1 MRYKINFDFIHISAV
16 FDLITKNKLMKKL
29 YAIFIAISLI
39 DMSLHAQP
47 SIEWQKCLGG
57 SNIDYVYSIE
67 QTSDEGYII
76 GGVTSSNDG
85 DVTGNLGYQNYWVV
99 KLNSSGNLVWQK
111 SLGGLNIESITSIEQ
126 TSDGAYIILGNT
138 LSNDGD
144 VSGNHGSED
153 IWVVKLN
160 NLGNIVWQKCLGGS
174 NNENAYSIEQTSDEG
189 YIIGGVTSSN
199 DGDVSGNHGG
209 SDIWVIKLND
219 LGNIEWQKCLGG
231 SGEETTTSIKQT
243 SDGGYIISGNTGSY
257 LNDGDVS
264 GFHGGGD
271 AWVVKLNNSGNLV
284 WQKCLGGVDNES
296 PITEFQQTTD
306 GTYIGV
312 ITTASNDGDV
322 SGNHGFE
329 DIWVVKLNN
338 LGNIV
343 WQKCLGGSSSESTL
357 WQKGLVIQQTADG
370 GYVINCL
377 TYSNDGDVSGNH
389 GGRDIWVVKLNDLGN
404 IEWQKCLGGSG
415 EETTT
420 SIEQTSDG
428 GYIIDG
434 TTTTNDGDVSG
445 YHGDTDIWVVKLN
458 DSGNIE
464 WQKCLGGSDYELH
477 PYGAPSVQQTTDG
490 GYILIGN
497 TSSNDGDV
505 SGNHGFPDIWVI
517 KLSSESAQLDELSP
531 NSKKTII
538 YIYDI
543 TGRLTKIKPNQLLFY
558 KYSDGSVEKKMV
570 VGN

>member
-1 MRYKINFDFIHISAV
+1 LRYKINFDFIHISAV

-144 VSGNHGSED
+144 VSGNHGS
-153 IWVVKLN
+153 
-160 NLGNIVWQKCLGGS
+160 
-174 NNENAYSIEQTSDEG
+174 
-189 YIIGGVTSSN
+189 
-199 DGDVSGNHGG
+199 
-209 SDIWVIKLND
+209 
-219 LGNIEWQKCLGG
+219 
-231 SGEETTTSIKQT
+231 
-243 SDGGYIISGNTGSY
+243 
-257 LNDGDVS
+257 
-264 GFHGGGD
+264 
-271 AWVVKLNNSGNLV
+271 
-284 WQKCLGGVDNES
+284 
-296 PITEFQQTTD
+296 
-306 GTYIGV
+306 
-312 ITTASNDGDV
+312 
-322 SGNHGFE
+322 E

>member
-1 MRYKINFDFIHISAV
+1 
-16 FDLITKNKLMKKL
+16 
-29 YAIFIAISLI
+29 
-39 DMSLHAQP
+39 
-47 SIEWQKCLGG
+47 
-57 SNIDYVYSIE
+57 
-67 QTSDEGYII
+67 
-76 GGVTSSNDG
+76 
-85 DVTGNLGYQNYWVV
+85 
-99 KLNSSGNLVWQK
+99 
-111 SLGGLNIESITSIEQ
+111 
-126 TSDGAYIILGNT
+126 
-138 LSNDGD
+138 
-144 VSGNHGSED
+144 
-153 IWVVKLN
+153 
-160 NLGNIVWQKCLGGS
+160 
-174 NNENAYSIEQTSDEG
+174 
-189 YIIGGVTSSN
+189 
-199 DGDVSGNHGG
+199 
-209 SDIWVIKLND
+209 
-219 LGNIEWQKCLGG
+219 
-231 SGEETTTSIKQT
+231 
-243 SDGGYIISGNTGSY
+243 
-257 LNDGDVS
+257 
-264 GFHGGGD
+264 
-271 AWVVKLNNSGNLV
+271 
-284 WQKCLGGVDNES
+284 
-296 PITEFQQTTD
+296 
-306 GTYIGV
+306 
-312 ITTASNDGDV
+312 
-322 SGNHGFE
+322 
-329 DIWVVKLNN
+329 

>member
-1 MRYKINFDFIHISAV
+1 
-16 FDLITKNKLMKKL
+16 MKKL